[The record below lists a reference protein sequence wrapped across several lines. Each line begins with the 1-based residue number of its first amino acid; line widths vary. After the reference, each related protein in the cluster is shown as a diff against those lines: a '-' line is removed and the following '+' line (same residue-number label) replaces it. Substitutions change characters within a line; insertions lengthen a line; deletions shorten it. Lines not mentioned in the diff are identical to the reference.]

1 MWHFQ
6 KQSKA
11 PMAWAMLAY
20 PGTRLIKASEA
31 KGKMKSMEYQSVM
44 GKLMYYMTKVAPET
58 VNPI

>member
-1 MWHFQ
+1 
-6 KQSKA
+6 
-11 PMAWAMLAY
+11 MAWAMLAY